1 MAKRLWELFYTFA
14 KVGVMTFGGG
24 YAMLPILQREVVEN
38 KGWATEEELADWFAI
53 GQCTPGVIAVNTAT
67 FAGRKVLGNIG
78 GVAAT
83 LGVVFPS
90 LIIISLL
97 AGVIT
102 TFAEVAWVKNAFAGI
117 RVCVCVLIFNAVV
130 KLWKKSVVDKKT
142 LALYALILL
151 ASLLTGLFA
160 IGGGMATLPFLYDM
174 ADKTGWFTR
183 AQLADMI
190 AVSESTPGPIGVNM
204 ATYVGFLTGGV
215 PGAVTATVGLIA
227 PSVIVILIVA
237 AFLQAFRD
245 SKYVAGAF
253 YGLRP
258 ASTALITAAGLV
270 VVRETFWLTGGVLFW
285 QGTVLA
291 AVLLV
296 LTRWVKQ
303 TKNWHPIVFIG
314 LSALVGVV
322 FRFAGA

>member
-78 GVAAT
+78 GVVAT

-151 ASLLTGLFA
+151 ASLLTDLSPVIFVLFA
-160 IGGGMATLPFLYDM
+160 
-174 ADKTGWFTR
+174 
-183 AQLADMI
+183 
-190 AVSESTPGPIGVNM
+190 AVSCRSR
-204 ATYVGFLTGGV
+204 
-215 PGAVTATVGLIA
+215 
-227 PSVIVILIVA
+227 SRKA
-237 AFLQAFRD
+237 ARRNDALF
-245 SKYVAGAF
+245 
-253 YGLRP
+253 
-258 ASTALITAAGLV
+258 TALLGIFQDRPFRHRRRHGHTSVPL
-270 VVRETFWLTGGVLFW
+270 RYGG
-285 QGTVLA
+285 
-291 AVLLV
+291 
-296 LTRWVKQ
+296 
-303 TKNWHPIVFIG
+303 
-314 LSALVGVV
+314 
-322 FRFAGA
+322 